1 MADWTFLQSYV
12 VSGASAYR
20 SFRLIES
27 AYDPLTE
34 QRTGPESG
42 SWALSMRPFSLSPPE
57 MDEAAIGVV
66 RMGRLTA
73 VALTL
78 IVLAL

>member
-1 MADWTFLQSYV
+1 MSVAM
-12 VSGASAYR
+12 
-20 SFRLIES
+20 IK
-27 AYDPLTE
+27 
-34 QRTGPESG
+34 G